1 MTGPSAPWS
10 TGQFYFEVKMNK
22 NLFLIHGAWCTKNS
36 YNYIIKKILDDHFV
50 GNIHC
55 FEYDCNIE
63 NLSSI
68 TKRAKKQLEEISK
81 NGLKTV
87 VVGHSMGG
95 LIALRLSQKKEVY
108 KTITLASPLSGL
120 KFNRIIHAVL
130 LYHAPALKDL
140 IPDSKFLKC
149 VHEQSYS
156 KNPIEIYITT
166 NGFNPMI
173 FEPSDGVIPLES
185 QTKWYPENSKVVE
198 IQSNHS
204 EILQSTKVIMAIEN
218 ALK

>member
-1 MTGPSAPWS
+1 
-10 TGQFYFEVKMNK
+10 MNK

-36 YNYIIKKILDDHFV
+36 YNYVIKKILDDNYI

-63 NLSSI
+63 GLFPI

-81 NGLKTV
+81 NGLPTV

-95 LIALRLSQKKEVY
+95 LIALKLSQKKEVS
-108 KTITLASPLSGL
+108 KTLTLASPLSGL
-120 KFNRIIHAVL
+120 KFNRILHAFL

-140 IPDSKFLKC
+140 IPDSKFINSI
-149 VHEQSYS
+149 HTQSYD
-156 KNPIEIYITT
+156 KNPVEIYISTE
-166 NGFNPMI
+166 GFNPMI
-173 FEPSDGVIPLES
+173 FEPSDGVVPLDA
-185 QTKWYPENSKVVE
+185 QTKWKPEQAKVFK
-198 IQSNHS
+198 IKSNHS

-218 ALK
+218 AIKMENKK